1 MVHLPEY
8 MCRTRLSGWSGCS
21 ALLLLPQAAVP
32 QSFFGEG
39 GSSDDVAILLWPHAT
54 SSTLLR
60 VICYSST
67 PYYLLTPLD
76 ITYRTNIW
84 VISNHVLMDRTAI
97 CNEGVW
103 VSGVPPLYP
112 LAPLLISS
120 SSLMVKVIQN
130 TTRTV
135 TLVLI
140 LVLLCGQPLWPEKF
154 FIWRLAR
161 TCNFLYISILASPL
175 SGCRFFSWV

>member
-1 MVHLPEY
+1 MKWMFSPPTTPPG
-8 MCRTRLSGWSGCS
+8 RCS
-21 ALLLLPQAAVP
+21 S
-32 QSFFGEG
+32 SFFGEG
-39 GSSDDVAILLWPHAT
+39 GSGDVAATLLWPIAT
-54 SSTLLR
+54 SSALLY
-60 VICYSST
+60 VVSVSISST
-67 PYYLLTPLD
+67 SYYLLTPLD
-76 ITYRTNIW
+76 IIYRTNTW
-84 VISNHVLMDRTAI
+84 VISNHVLMDRTVI

-103 VSGVPPLYP
+103 VSGVTPLYP